1 LLKRGEMTDE
11 WINLRNKELK
21 ILCFTPNIDQLKV
34 DNTSG
39 RRGTSRRME
48 NVHTEQ
54 LF

>member
-1 LLKRGEMTDE
+1 MFKRREMTVE
-11 WINLRNKELK
+11 WIKMYNEELK
-21 ILCFTPNIDQLKV
+21 ILCFTPNIDQLQV

-39 RRGTSRRME
+39 RRGARRTME